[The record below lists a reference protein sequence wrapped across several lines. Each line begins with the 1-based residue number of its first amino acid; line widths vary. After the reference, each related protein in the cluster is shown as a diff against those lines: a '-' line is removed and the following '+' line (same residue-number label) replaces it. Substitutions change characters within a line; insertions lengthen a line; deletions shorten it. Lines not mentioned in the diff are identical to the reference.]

1 MAMAVI
7 RAVMELPFSRT
18 GLYAAFST
26 MTPTAT
32 HTRMAGM
39 TATQAGRPMATM
51 AGMVSISTYAPTMM
65 KSPWA
70 KLIRRMM
77 P

>member
-1 MAMAVI
+1 
-7 RAVMELPFSRT
+7 
-18 GLYAAFST
+18 
-26 MTPTAT
+26 
-32 HTRMAGM
+32 MAGM